1 MGTDTDAIVLLH
13 FSGKP
18 VVYFAM
24 DSVIRYF
31 CQHMHHSSFTVFDL
45 SLIRYAGYGKQQR
58 HSGQSAKEESF
69 MSFFSILQ
77 SLLLGSFAA
86 ILGAHRSEILDKNAL
101 EPGISADSSDARNSN
116 YVPPKA

>member
-1 MGTDTDAIVLLH
+1 
-13 FSGKP
+13 
-18 VVYFAM
+18 
-24 DSVIRYF
+24 
-31 CQHMHHSSFTVFDL
+31 
-45 SLIRYAGYGKQQR
+45 
-58 HSGQSAKEESF
+58 